1 MESSNIISLLIIL
14 VLLCLEG
21 LFAGSEIA
29 FVASDINRIRQRALS
44 GSRSGLIVLRLL
56 RNPEWFLAT
65 TLTGTDI
72 CIISESVLAAS
83 IFIDIFGPAEGQ
95 LYSVLI
101 TVPVIL
107 IFGEIIPKSIF
118 QQNPEKMA
126 MRFSWFIWIAS
137 RILYPVVYLV
147 SRIARLA
154 IFFARGTA
162 NGKTYSPYIT
172 KQGLKFLLREKTD
185 QSDLRKSE
193 RDMVRRVI
201 DFSEKSASNVLVPLS
216 HVISLEENDTFKEA
230 ASRLKGK
237 WFSRIPVYREE
248 VYNIVGILHGFDL
261 LRILPDSQNE
271 PVSKYMKEPF
281 FVPETKKTNDLL
293 LDMQKKGEQMAIV
306 VDEYGGAVGILTV
319 EDLLEEI
326 VGEIQDEYDT
336 GEITYRKISRGRFIF
351 DAHMNIQQVGDTLK
365 LEFPSGDYETLG
377 GFILDKLGR
386 IPRKGE
392 GLKMGNVQFV
402 IQETDPKT
410 IKEVMIILPNE
421 IESA

>member
-1 MESSNIISLLIIL
+1 MDNSNLISLLIIL
-14 VLLCLEG
+14 FLLCLEG
-21 LFAGSEIA
+21 FFAGSEIA
-29 FVASDINRIRQRALS
+29 FVASDMNRIRQRALS

-72 CIISESVLAAS
+72 CIVAESVLAAS
-83 IFIDIFGPAEGQ
+83 IFIDIFGPAKGQ
-95 LYSVLI
+95 LYSVLVTI
-101 TVPVIL
+101 PVIL

-137 RILYPVVYLV
+137 RILYPVVFLV
-147 SRIARLA
+147 SGIARTA
-154 IFFARGTA
+154 IFLSRTRE
-162 NGKTYSPYIT
+162 NGRTYSPYIT

-185 QSDLRKSE
+185 KSDLRTSE

-201 DFSEKSASNVLVPLS
+201 DFSEKTAGNVMVPLS
-216 HVISLEENDTFKEA
+216 HVVSLEEQTTFRDA
-230 ASRLKGK
+230 AAQLKGK
-237 WFSRIPVYREE
+237 WFSRLPVYRQE
-248 VYNIVGILHGFDL
+248 VYNIVGILYGFDL

-271 PVSKYMKEPF
+271 PVSKYVKEPF
-281 FVPETKKTNDLL
+281 FVPETKRANDLL
-293 LDMQKKGEQMAIV
+293 LDMQKKGEQIAIV

-336 GEITYRKISRGRFIF
+336 GEMTYRKTGRGRYIF

-365 LEFPSGDYETLG
+365 LEFPPGDYETLG
-377 GFILDKLGR
+377 GFILEKLGR

-402 IQETDPKT
+402 IQETDPKM
-410 IKEVMIILPNE
+410 IKEVLIILPND

>member
-1 MESSNIISLLIIL
+1 MESSNLISLLIIL

-95 LYSVLI
+95 LYSILI

-216 HVISLEENDTFKEA
+216 HVISLEENDTFREA

-271 PVSKYMKEPF
+271 PVRKYMKEPF

>member
-1 MESSNIISLLIIL
+1 
-14 VLLCLEG
+14 
-21 LFAGSEIA
+21 
-29 FVASDINRIRQRALS
+29 
-44 GSRSGLIVLRLL
+44 
-56 RNPEWFLAT
+56 
-65 TLTGTDI
+65 
-72 CIISESVLAAS
+72 
-83 IFIDIFGPAEGQ
+83 
-95 LYSVLI
+95 
-101 TVPVIL
+101 
-107 IFGEIIPKSIF
+107 
-118 QQNPEKMA
+118 
-126 MRFSWFIWIAS
+126 
-137 RILYPVVYLV
+137 
-147 SRIARLA
+147 
-154 IFFARGTA
+154 
-162 NGKTYSPYIT
+162 
-172 KQGLKFLLREKTD
+172 
-185 QSDLRKSE
+185 
-193 RDMVRRVI
+193 
-201 DFSEKSASNVLVPLS
+201 
-216 HVISLEENDTFKEA
+216 
-230 ASRLKGK
+230 
-237 WFSRIPVYREE
+237 
-248 VYNIVGILHGFDL
+248 
-261 LRILPDSQNE
+261 
-271 PVSKYMKEPF
+271 MKEPF

-336 GEITYRKISRGRFIF
+336 GEITYRKISRGSIIF

>member
-1 MESSNIISLLIIL
+1 MESSNLISLLIIL

-95 LYSVLI
+95 LYSILI

-118 QQNPEKMA
+118 QQDPEKMA

-154 IFFARGTA
+154 IFFARGTV

-216 HVISLEENDTFKEA
+216 HVISLEENDTFREA

-271 PVSKYMKEPF
+271 PVRKYMKEPF

>member
-1 MESSNIISLLIIL
+1 MESSNLISLFIIL
-14 VLLCLEG
+14 ALLFLEG

-29 FVASDINRIRQRALS
+29 FVASDMNRIRQRALS
-44 GSRSGLIVLRLL
+44 GSRSGLIVLRML

-72 CIISESVLAAS
+72 CIVAESILAAS
-83 IFIDIFGPAEGQ
+83 VFIDIYGPAEGSF
-95 LYSVLI
+95 YSVLV
-101 TVPVIL
+101 TVPVVL

-126 MRFSWFIWIAS
+126 LRFSWFIWIAS
-137 RILYPVVYLV
+137 RILYPVVFLV
-147 SRIARLA
+147 SRIAQIAIILA
-154 IFFARGTA
+154 RAGR
-162 NGKTYSPYIT
+162 NGRTYSPYIT

-185 QSDLRKSE
+185 KSDLRTSE

-201 DFSEKSASNVLVPLS
+201 DFSEKTAGHIMVPLS
-216 HVISLEENDTFKEA
+216 HVISLEERITFRDA
-230 ASRLKGK
+230 AAQLKGK
-237 WFSRIPVYREE
+237 WFSRLPVYRKE
-248 VYNIVGILHGFDL
+248 VYNIVGVLYGFDL

-271 PVSKYMKEPF
+271 RVSNYMKEPF
-281 FVPETKKTNDLL
+281 FVPETKKANDLL
-293 LDMQKKGEQMAIV
+293 LEMQKKGEQMAII
-306 VDEYGGAVGILTV
+306 VDEYGGAVGILTI

-336 GEITYRKISRGRFIF
+336 GEVTYRKIGRGRFMF
-351 DAHMNIQQVGDTLK
+351 DSHMNIQQVGDTLK
-365 LEFPSGDYETLG
+365 LEFPPGNYETLG

-392 GLKMGNVQFV
+392 SLKMGNVQFI

-410 IKEVMIILPNE
+410 IKEVMIILPNDIE
-421 IESA
+421 IA

>member
-1 MESSNIISLLIIL
+1 MENSNLISLLIIL
-14 VLLCLEG
+14 LLLCLEG
-21 LFAGSEIA
+21 LFAGCEIA

-72 CIISESVLAAS
+72 CIVSESVLAAS

-101 TVPVIL
+101 TIPVIL

-118 QQNPEKMA
+118 QQDPEKMA
-126 MRFSWFIWIAS
+126 LRFSWFIWIAS

-201 DFSEKSASNVLVPLS
+201 DFSEKSASHVLVPLS
-216 HVISLEENDTFKEA
+216 HMISLEENDTFREA

-237 WFSRIPVYREE
+237 WFSRIPVYRKE
-248 VYNIVGILHGFDL
+248 VYNIVGILYGFDL

-293 LDMQKKGEQMAIV
+293 LEMQKKGEQMAIV
-306 VDEYGGAVGILTV
+306 VDEYGGAVGIITV

-336 GEITYRKISRGRFIF
+336 GEVTYRKISRGRFIF

-402 IQETDPKT
+402 VQETDPKT